1 MMAYDSE
8 GGRGAAVAARRNPLL
23 AGLTTAINRLIR
35 TDEKIAYRIAEL
47 GDCSIAFRLKRSGY
61 TVLARVAEGGVSLS
75 GEPARA
81 DVTITGTPADFL
93 AMAKTQRDGSALAA
107 GRVEI
112 EGDLAIAQQ
121 IQALMADTS
130 IDFEGLLAA
139 RTGDVFA
146 RQVGR
151 GVRAGIGWARNAH
164 ATLERDLSEY
174 LRFELGLL
182 PLREDIETFVSECA
196 EVAGDVDRLRA
207 RVQRILRQRASS

>member
-1 MMAYDSE
+1 MAYDSE
-8 GGRGAAVAARRNPLL
+8 GGRGAAADTRRNPLL
-23 AGLTTAINRLIR
+23 AGLTAALNRLIR
-35 TDEKIAYRIAEL
+35 SDEKTAYRIAQL

-61 TVLARVAEGGVSLS
+61 TVLARVTQGSVSL
-75 GEPARA
+75 ATDAAYA

-121 IQALMADTS
+121 IQALLADSS

-139 RTGDVFA
+139 RTGDVVA
-146 RQVGR
+146 RQLGR

-164 ATLERDLSEY
+164 AAIERDLSEY
-174 LRFELGLL
+174 LRFELELL
-182 PLREDIETFVSECA
+182 PRREDIETFVSECA

-207 RVQRILRQRASS
+207 RLQRISRQRASS